1 MKPKYRAKRVLVT
14 SNDVARHA
22 NVSQA
27 TVSRVF
33 SNTAQVKPETVDQVL
48 KAADELGYRPNAIA
62 RSLTSS
68 KTDMIAVVSVN
79 FDNPFYQTLLI
90 KMSHMITSMG
100 KKMMFIQS
108 PFEQALDDILY
119 QVMEYQVDGIIV
131 LSAALS
137 SKMAY
142 EFARVRTPL
151 VVFNKHFDGR
161 NYFSVC
167 SDNIDAGHLVA
178 EHLVQKGYKSFGF
191 ISGDL
196 LKQTS
201 EFRFRGYTEYLDKHG
216 FTDCTVAAGD
226 YSYRSG
232 YEALLSMRQKGALPE
247 AVFCVNDLMALG
259 AMDAARQE
267 LGLSIPKD
275 IAFVGFDDLEQ
286 CRWRAYQL
294 TSVQQPID
302 EMIEYTKNYLS
313 KKFENAD
320 TSGGYMLLKCKLNP
334 RASS

>member
-1 MKPKYRAKRVLVT
+1 MQSKDRSKRALIT
-14 SNDVARHA
+14 SNDVARRA

-33 SNTAQVKPETVDQVL
+33 SNTAQVKPETISQVL
-48 KAADELGYRPNAIA
+48 KAAEELGYRPNAIA
-62 RSLTSS
+62 RSLTSN

-90 KMSHMITSMG
+90 KMAHMVASMG

-137 SKMAY
+137 SKMAS

-167 SDNIDAGHLVA
+167 SDNIDAGQLVA
-178 EHLVQKGYKSFGF
+178 EHMVQKGYQSFGF

-201 EFRFRGYTEYLDKHG
+201 EFRFRGYTQCLEQHG
-216 FTDCTVAAGD
+216 FKDCIVAAGD

-232 YEALLSMRQKGALPE
+232 HEALLSMRQKGDLPE

-259 AMDAARQE
+259 AMDAARRE
-267 LGLSIPKD
+267 LGLRVPED

-286 CRWRAYQL
+286 SRWGSYQL

-320 TSGGYMLLKCKLNP
+320 TSGGYMLLKCKLIP
-334 RASS
+334 RTSS